1 MMLTARV
8 VLKAL
13 RTRFIDQ
20 RPFILSHLITA
31 RCNADCV
38 TCLWK
43 RPANAAT
50 EELGT
55 AEIQSLYRDAAAT
68 GFRFLVLWGGEPLL
82 RADTG
87 DVLRTARES
96 GLKTTLIT
104 NGWWLARR
112 ADEVL
117 PWADRLMVSVD
128 GIGERHDEVRRMPGL
143 FERLEEGIARA
154 RRDYPAVSVV
164 VNTVLSRLNLD
175 QIEGIAELG
184 RRYGTRVS
192 FQAMDETDYG
202 YGTRKP
208 GLGSV
213 QLDGDQA
220 AEAASRIADLRQRRY
235 PVTDSNAYL
244 DRIGPDAAAWRCHF
258 KKVCLRIEPNGDVL
272 DCTRDAVAL
281 SNASRCPLRQF
292 TRSDEFTEF
301 LARAERCNRCRDY
314 AVVEISH
321 LWEGKVEALWNAV
334 RTLS

>member
-13 RTRFIDQ
+13 RTRFVDQ

-43 RPANAAT
+43 MPANAAVD
-50 EELGT
+50 ELDT
-55 AEIQSLYRDAAAT
+55 VEVQELYRDAAAA

-82 RADTG
+82 RPDAG

-104 NGWWLARR
+104 NGWWLERR

-117 PWADRLMVSVD
+117 PWVDRMMVSVD
-128 GIGERHDEVRRMPGL
+128 GIGDRHDKVRRKLGL
-143 FERLEEGIARA
+143 FDRLEAGIARA
-154 RRDYPAVSVV
+154 RRDYPDVSVV

-175 QIEGIAELG
+175 QIERIAGFG
-184 RRYGTRVS
+184 RRHGARVS

-208 GLGSV
+208 GLNSV
-213 QLDGDQA
+213 QLDAEQA
-220 AEAASRIADLRQRRY
+220 ADAASRIAHLRRTGF
-235 PVTDSNAYL
+235 PVSDSNAYL
-244 DRIGPDAAAWRCHF
+244 ARLGPDSGAWRCHF
-258 KKVCLRIEPNGDVL
+258 KKVCLRVEPNGDVL
-272 DCTRDAVAL
+272 DCTRNEMAL
-281 SNASRCPLRQF
+281 SNTRVCPLDAL
-292 TRSDEFTEF
+292 TRSTGFDDF
-301 LARAERCNRCRDY
+301 LERAERCNRCRDY